1 LSDSPSIGP
10 LLTAGEEENDDH
22 FPSLE
27 VLLGHAGEVQKSLP
41 AVSIFNHSNGKA
53 DSAIEHPTLIDCDNP
68 PTSGAKGDGD
78 KRGET
83 DGCSRVL
90 PNSDGSTSE
99 EQGGE
104 QGFPNT
110 PPTSVPGSEVG
121 YVSYNL
127 RSLIS
132 LLRETRNLELLPFA
146 KRQINLSP
154 VLHLLFHHDHPL
166 IPCSRQD
173 PVHRKDQGTAPST
186 ISALVPPMKEKRRQT
201 QVTGTTQM
209 GTMQMGIHEM
219 GTGRLRALR
228 AVGFPLNVRQ
238 AMQV

>member
-1 LSDSPSIGP
+1 M
-10 LLTAGEEENDDH
+10 AGEEENDDH

-27 VLLGHAGEVQKSLP
+27 ELLGHAGEAQKSLP
-41 AVSIFNHSNGKA
+41 TVSIFNHSNGKA
-53 DSAIEHPTLIDCDNP
+53 DNAIEHPTLIDCDNP

-78 KRGET
+78 KCGEA
-83 DGCSRVL
+83 DGCSRVH
-90 PNSDGSTSE
+90 PNSDGSISE

-104 QGFPNT
+104 QSSPNT

-132 LLRETRNLELLPFA
+132 LLTEARNLELPPFA
-146 KRQINLSP
+146 KRQIILSP
-154 VLHLLFHHDHPL
+154 VLHLFFHHDYPL
-166 IPCSRQD
+166 IPSSRQY
-173 PVHRKDQGTAPST
+173 PVHRKDQETAPST

-201 QVTGTTQM
+201 QVTGTMQTGTMQM
-209 GTMQMGIHEM
+209 GTTQMGIHEM

-228 AVGFPLNVRQ
+228 AFRFPLSVRQ